1 PPTAFIPRGCMRA
14 PSPPG
19 LPLTRV
25 YAGHIVV
32 AVSLAALGPTQ
43 MSSFFSLFI
52 FFSYSFRLGRASHS
66 RDFAAASH
74 PHPLP
79 LDRDPATS
87 LRLRHPGSTD
97 PATTRTPRRHLDTVA
112 TVTSTTIPSA
122 PPSSTPLHRRRLD
135 TASTATSTV
144 IATRLV
150 HPTPPHRRRF
160 DTAHH
165 WHRDAGTAVVHS
177 TPPHGAVSTRPPAP
191 PDSTCHTGTA
201 ATATSLLHLS
211 PPHLYY

>member
-1 PPTAFIPRGCMRA
+1 M
-14 PSPPG
+14 SPG
-19 LPLTRV
+19 T
-25 YAGHIVV
+25 G
-32 AVSLAALGPTQ
+32 
-43 MSSFFSLFI
+43 FW
-52 FFSYSFRLGRASHS
+52 ASHS
-66 RDFAAASH
+66 CDFAAASH

-112 TVTSTTIPSA
+112 TCR
-122 PPSSTPLHRRRLD
+122 PPRPPLHWRRLN

-150 HPTPPHRRRF
+150 HPTPPHRRHF
-160 DTAHH
+160 NTAHH
-165 WHRDAGTAVVHS
+165 WHRDASTAVVHS
-177 TPPHGAVSTRPPAP
+177 TPPHGAVSTRPPPP
-191 PDSTCHTGTA
+191 PDSTCHTA

-211 PPHLYY
+211 PPHLYYY